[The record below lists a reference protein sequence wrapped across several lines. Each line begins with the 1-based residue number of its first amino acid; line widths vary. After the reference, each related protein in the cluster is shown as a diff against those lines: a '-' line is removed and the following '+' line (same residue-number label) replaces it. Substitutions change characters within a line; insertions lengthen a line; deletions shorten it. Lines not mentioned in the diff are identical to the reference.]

1 MEQYEFGAA
10 ATWERIVALQREA
23 IQARLAKSRR
33 PAAASPGRGGT
44 TMLTE
49 HQHKPGEFDPGHC
62 QDCARETD
70 LLDHY
75 HHVQRQ
81 EQALKQAHRWARKA
95 RRDATWALWSAGIG
109 ILLAAIALLT
119 G

>member
-1 MEQYEFGAA
+1 M
-10 ATWERIVALQREA
+10 
-23 IQARLAKSRR
+23 S
-33 PAAASPGRGGT
+33 
-44 TMLTE
+44 MLTE
-49 HQHKPGEFDPGHC
+49 HQHQPGSFDPGHC

-81 EQALKQAHRWARKA
+81 ELALKEAHLWARQS
-95 RRDATWALWSAGIG
+95 RRYAAWALWASGVG
-109 ILLAAIALLT
+109 VLLAAIALLT

>member
-1 MEQYEFGAA
+1 
-10 ATWERIVALQREA
+10 
-23 IQARLAKSRR
+23 
-33 PAAASPGRGGT
+33 
-44 TMLTE
+44 MLTE
-49 HQHKPGEFDPGHC
+49 HQHQPGNFDPGHC

-81 EQALKQAHRWARKA
+81 EQALKQAHRWAREA
-95 RRDATWALWSAGIG
+95 RRDATWALWSATIG
-109 ILLAAIALLT
+109 IVLAAIALLT

>member
-1 MEQYEFGAA
+1 MEQYELGAA
-10 ATWERIVALQREA
+10 AAWERIVALQHEA
-23 IQARLAKSRR
+23 TQGRLAKSRR

-62 QDCARETD
+62 QDCARETN

-75 HHVQRQ
+75 HHVQHQ
-81 EQALKQAHRWARKA
+81 ERAFKEAHRWARQA
-95 RRDATWALWSAGIG
+95 RRHAIWALWSAGVG
-109 ILLAAIALLT
+109 VLLAAIALLT

>member
-1 MEQYEFGAA
+1 MEHYELGLAVA
-10 ATWERIVALQREA
+10 WERIAALRREA
-23 IQARLAKSRR
+23 DQARLARSRQ
-33 PAAASPGRGGT
+33 AAGILGRGGT
-44 TMLTE
+44 TMLIE

-62 QDCARETD
+62 RDCAGESD

-81 EQALKQAHRWARKA
+81 EQTLREAHRWARQG
-95 RRDATWALWSAGIG
+95 RRYATWALWSSGV
-109 ILLAAIALLT
+109 AALMAAVALLI

>member
-1 MEQYEFGAA
+1 MAQPGRVRSGPARPTPTPNWDRDGAG
-10 ATWERIVALQREA
+10 RLGQR
-23 IQARLAKSRR
+23 RLL
-33 PAAASPGRGGT
+33 GRGGT

-62 QDCARETD
+62 RDCARETD

-81 EQALKQAHRWARKA
+81 EQTLREAHRWARQG
-95 RRDATWALWSAGIG
+95 RRYATWALWSSGIG
-109 ILLAAIALLT
+109 VLLAAIALLT

>member
-1 MEQYEFGAA
+1 
-10 ATWERIVALQREA
+10 V
-23 IQARLAKSRR
+23 
-33 PAAASPGRGGT
+33 
-44 TMLTE
+44 
-49 HQHKPGEFDPGHC
+49 FDPGYC
-62 QDCARETD
+62 RDCARDSD

-81 EQALKQAHRWARKA
+81 EQALKQAHRWARHHA
-95 RRDATWALWSAGIG
+95 AWALGSAGVG

>member
-1 MEQYEFGAA
+1 MEQYELGIAA
-10 ATWERIVALQREA
+10 APERIAALRRA
-23 IQARLAKSRR
+23 ADHARLARSQRQVT
-33 PAAASPGRGGT
+33 PALCWRK

-49 HQHKPGEFDPGHC
+49 HLHKPGEFDPGHC
-62 QDCARETD
+62 RDCARETD

-81 EQALKQAHRWARKA
+81 EQTVREAHRWAWQA
-95 RRDATWALWSAGIG
+95 RRHTTWALWSAGIG